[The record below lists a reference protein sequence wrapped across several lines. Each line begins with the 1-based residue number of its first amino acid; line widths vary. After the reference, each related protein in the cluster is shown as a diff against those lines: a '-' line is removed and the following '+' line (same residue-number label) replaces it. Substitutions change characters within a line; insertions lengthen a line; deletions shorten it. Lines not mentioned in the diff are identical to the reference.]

1 MTLRTLLARP
11 GKLALTLVAA
21 LLAFVF
27 LVPMLYTAIS
37 SLKPLAEI
45 FEFPIRWIPRH
56 VSLENFTEPFAKRDF
71 GIFFFN
77 SILVAVI
84 VTLVSVFVG
93 SLGGYSL
100 AKFEYRGKN
109 FFFVLVLLTMMVPIE
124 VTMVP
129 LAIIVKNLGW
139 MDTYAGLIVPMLITP
154 FGVFWIRQFILT
166 LPNDYADAARI
177 DGKGEFGL
185 FVKIILP
192 LCTPA
197 LGALTIFSF
206 MGNWNSL
213 VWPMIVATR
222 QQLRTIPVGLV
233 AFEGE
238 FTTMWNELFAMSV
251 VAVLPTLIF
260 FLILRGKL
268 IKGMAMVGIK
278 G

>member
-260 FLILRGKL
+260 FLILRGRL